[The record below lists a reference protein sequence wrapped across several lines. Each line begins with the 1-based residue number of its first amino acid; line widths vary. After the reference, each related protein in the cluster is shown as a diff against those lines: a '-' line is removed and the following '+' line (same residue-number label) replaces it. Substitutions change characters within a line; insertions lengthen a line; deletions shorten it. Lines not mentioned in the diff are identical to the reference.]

1 MSDETSAAPFQT
13 PSAMHEHYCE
23 YPDCKA
29 WGGFGYD
36 IGKGETK
43 WFCFEHRWLD
53 YRQPRYGDRPTV

>member
-1 MSDETSAAPFQT
+1 MSDETSAGLIQT
-13 PSAMHEHYCE
+13 PLAMHEHYCE
-23 YPDCKA
+23 HPDCKA

-53 YRQPRYGDRPTV
+53 YRQPRHGDRQRR

>member
-1 MSDETSAAPFQT
+1 MPEELERPMDTV
-13 PSAMHEHYCE
+13 HVNHYCE
-23 YPDCKA
+23 HPGCKA

-53 YRQPRYGDRPTV
+53 YRQPRYGDRPKG